1 MAAAVVVLVVV
12 AAGTVLLLLLLL
24 LHHINYSHHTTAVYR
39 VLTFINLAEQYFK
52 LILQSILVSSPLVSS
67 PNLHLATARPWDGFP
82 AMHFTPISR
91 HPRLSPSPRH
101 RGISRCVIR
110 PRLLAIMHA
119 AQCSPSK
126 QHDVTV
132 ARVLPLPLLMTPLTR
147 LPHFRETSVQRESL
161 TASSC

>member
-91 HPRLSPSPRH
+91 HPHLSPSPRH

-110 PRLLAIMHA
+110 PPLLDIMHTDYSPVPAFITARRDGRSGTATA
-119 AQCSPSK
+119 AADDSSHPYP
-126 QHDVTV
+126 
-132 ARVLPLPLLMTPLTR
+132 PLQGN
-147 LPHFRETSVQRESL
+147 QRS
-161 TASSC
+161 A